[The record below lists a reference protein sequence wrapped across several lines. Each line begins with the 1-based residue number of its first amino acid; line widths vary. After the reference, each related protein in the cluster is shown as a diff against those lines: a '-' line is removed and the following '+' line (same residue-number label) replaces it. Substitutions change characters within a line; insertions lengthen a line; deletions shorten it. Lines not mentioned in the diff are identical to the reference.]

1 MAKQQTRTS
10 GGAYQNPT
18 EGIVNYGAFGMG
30 IEKGIKPGLDFLK
43 AEEERKRKKEE
54 ELTYNK
60 IAPPE
65 VDAIYNAGGEYGLTE
80 RLAAVY
86 KDELA
91 TGLKKLRVITNI
103 KTNKKTIIDLNDKN
117 SDATKKAKLFFDTA
131 KGINVLFKSG
141 LGNSEV
147 VDFLHQA
154 PVIGENKNGEKI
166 TYDSILNTNFQ
177 KLALKENRKG
187 TKGND
192 FGIEFREVDGV
203 MTGGIVMAGY
213 FIRTDDLTP
222 ETITKWL
229 PPKDNTDSKI
239 NDHFLKTGKNIK
251 LTPKTKK
258 VQETTFKNGIET
270 TEIKDKSIITEDSYT
285 SIDTIT
291 LEAANKIIRD
301 SNTTFNAIYRNI
313 LYGVGSKKS
322 DTSYINSPKFKD
334 GFTYA
339 GETYNVEE
347 FFKINEENNTLGTVP
362 DEVKKALAIQY
373 TQDKYKANHFPNAYI
388 SDKYGHNKRTRDL
401 VNEITKTTEKAPT
414 VEEPSEMQKSII
426 LNIKNSLTGSKLKA
440 QDVKN
445 NLFSGDPI
453 NVTIDGIN
461 YPDISFKNFIPTRV
475 DPSLDKDLTGGNE
488 LEGLKFDIGEP
499 KDAEGK
505 STGPKIVTYDFSLLE
520 KTDVG
525 NSGKFSLEHYLL
537 DKYGKGYEAFVQK
550 KINRE
555 KQRRRIFYVNEVW
568 KKTNKKGTY
577 AQGAKAYEDLL
588 IEQLEQVNK

>member
-18 EGIVNYGAFGMG
+18 EGIVDYGAFGRG

-43 AEEERKRKKEE
+43 AEEKRKKEE
-54 ELTYNK
+54 EPTYDNV
-60 IAPPE
+60 APPD
-65 VDAIYNAGGEYGLTE
+65 VNAIYSDGGDLGLTE
-80 RLAAVY
+80 GASA
-86 KDELA
+86 EITA
-91 TGLKKLRVITNI
+91 GLKRKAEGLRVRTDK
-103 KTNKKTIIDLNDKN
+103 KTGKKTIINFNDKN
-117 SDATKKAKLFFDTA
+117 SNATKEAELLFKTG
-131 KGINVLFKSG
+131 KGINILFKSG
-141 LGNSEV
+141 LENSEV

-154 PVIGENKNGEKI
+154 PVIGENKKTGKKI
-166 TYDSILNTNFQ
+166 TYNSILNTNFQ
-177 KLALKENRKG
+177 KEIKG
-187 TKGND
+187 AKGAGFD
-192 FGIEFREVDGV
+192 VEFREVEGI
-203 MTGGIVMAGY
+203 MTGGLVIDGY

-251 LTPKTKK
+251 LTTETKK
-258 VQETTFKNGIET
+258 EQETTVKNGIET

-285 SIDTIT
+285 SIDRIT
-291 LEAANKIIRD
+291 LDAANKIIRD

-373 TQDKYKANHFPNAYI
+373 TQDKYRANQFPNAYI
-388 SDKYGHNKRTRDL
+388 SDKYGHNKKTRDL
-401 VNEITKTTEKAPT
+401 VNETTRTTEKAPT
-414 VEEPSEMQKSII
+414 VEEPSEMQKSIS
-426 LNIKNSLTGSKLKA
+426 LNIKNSLTGSAL
-440 QDVKN
+440 DVKN

-453 NVTIDGIN
+453 AVTFAPNVFAK
-461 YPDISFKNFIPTRV
+461 ISFKDLTSKPG
-475 DPSLDKDLTGGNE
+475 SSALSSDLTGGKK
-488 LEGLKFDIGEP
+488 LESLEFAIGNIE
-499 KDAEGK
+499 DAEGK
-505 STGPKIVTYDFSLLE
+505 SIDAKTVTYDFSLLD

-525 NSGKFSLEHYLL
+525 KSGKFSLEHYLL

-550 KINRE
+550 KINKE
-555 KQRRRIFYVNEVW
+555 KQKRRIFFVNEW
-568 KKTNKKGTY
+568 QENNKKGTY
-577 AQGAKAYEDLL
+577 SQGVKAYESLRGK
-588 IEQLEQVNK
+588 QLAELKK